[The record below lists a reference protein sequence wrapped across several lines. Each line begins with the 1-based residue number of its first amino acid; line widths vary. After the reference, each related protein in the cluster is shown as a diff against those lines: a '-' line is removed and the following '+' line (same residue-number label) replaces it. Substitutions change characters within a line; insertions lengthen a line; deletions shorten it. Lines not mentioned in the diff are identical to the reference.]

1 MTGVLVLLAALSALG
16 GFIAVPHFLEP
27 QLPLPPVDEH
37 LHAYETPL
45 LALSVVLAL
54 AGLAAAAWLF
64 GGRADRAER
73 LRVRFTRAHRWLS
86 GKYFIDE
93 LYERLL
99 GKPLVWISDRV
110 FLRFGD
116 RALIDGT
123 LHAFAA
129 IARGSAT
136 VFGRLQSGS
145 LHLYAWFVLLGI
157 VGALL
162 WSWRH
167 V

>member
-1 MTGVLVLLAALSALG
+1 LLSAVG

-27 QLPLPPVDEH
+27 QLPLPAVHEA
-37 LHAYETPL
+37 LHHYETPL

-54 AGLAAAAWLF
+54 AGLAGAALVF
-64 GGRADRAER
+64 GGAAER
-73 LRVRFTRAHRWLS
+73 AARLQRRFAGLHRLLS

-93 LYERLL
+93 LYERVI
-99 GKPLVWISDRV
+99 GRPLVWVSDHV
-110 FLRFGD
+110 FLRLGD
-116 RALIDGT
+116 RAVIDAT
-123 LHAFAA
+123 LDGLAA
-129 IARGSAT
+129 LGQRGARGLSRVQT
-136 VFGRLQSGS
+136 GS
-145 LHLYAWFVLLGI
+145 LHLYAWFVLIGI

>member
-1 MTGVLVLLAALSALG
+1 MQAAGLQPTEHGRAAARDRSQ
-16 GFIAVPHFLEP
+16 AV
-27 QLPLPPVDEH
+27 QRAVDEGAIAEAREDAVGDPRQRIAEH
-37 LHAYETPL
+37 
-45 LALSVVLAL
+45 AL

-64 GGRADRAER
+64 GGPAERAEQ
-73 LRVRFTRAHRWLS
+73 LRTRFAGVHRWLS

-93 LYERLL
+93 LYERCL
-99 GKPLVWISDRV
+99 GKPLAWISDRV

-116 RALIDGT
+116 RALLDGT
-123 LHAFAA
+123 LHSLAA
-129 IARGSAT
+129 IARGSAA
-136 VFGRLQSGS
+136 VFGRLQTGS
-145 LHLYAWFVLLGI
+145 LHLYAWFVLVGI